1 MQAPRQAPKQ
11 VQAQPGR
18 RPVRHAPVPHA
29 KGKGGPARVVPKQTS
44 RRARW
49 PVAWGGTG
57 FVLGALFGQA
67 FGFWSFVSE
76 VVLYAA
82 PMAGAKFALADANA
96 ATFDAGP
103 EMALQAV
110 LLVDPANC
118 TALVLDRTA
127 NSTATGPCPTTGLAL
142 RLERDGTRADLAAD
156 ALPSVQS
163 ATYRAD

>member
-1 MQAPRQAPKQ
+1 MQAPRQAPKH
-11 VQAQPGR
+11 VPAQPPR
-18 RPVRHAPVPHA
+18 RPVPHA
-29 KGKGGPARVVPKQTS
+29 KGKAGPPRVAPKQPG

-82 PMAGAKFALADANA
+82 PMASAKSALADANA
-96 ATFDAGP
+96 ATLDTGP

-156 ALPSVQS
+156 SLPSVQS